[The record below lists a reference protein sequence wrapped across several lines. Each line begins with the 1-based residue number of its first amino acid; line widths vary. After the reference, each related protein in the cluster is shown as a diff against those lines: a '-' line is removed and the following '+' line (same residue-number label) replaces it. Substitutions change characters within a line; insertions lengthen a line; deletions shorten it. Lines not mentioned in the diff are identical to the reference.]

1 MNIYKLTKIVVAII
15 GLISVVLFF
24 ITLGQTQTIDSSVTG
39 IFIFLSYVVLFA
51 AIIAVLYFV
60 FRNLFKHKDELKQ
73 TLITIGLFLGIVL
86 IAFIFADSTEVKLK
100 DGIVIGSGYSK
111 AISTGLNT
119 FYILAIASV
128 GTLVFSNFKKFKK

>member
-1 MNIYKLTKIVVAII
+1 
-15 GLISVVLFF
+15 VVLFF

>member
-39 IFIFLSYVVLFA
+39 ISIFLSYVVLFA

>member
-111 AISTGLNT
+111 AISTVLNT

>member
-60 FRNLFKHKDELKQ
+60 IRNLFKHKDELKQ
-73 TLITIGLFLGIVL
+73 SLITTGLFLGIVL

>member
-1 MNIYKLTKIVVAII
+1 
-15 GLISVVLFF
+15 
-24 ITLGQTQTIDSSVTG
+24 
-39 IFIFLSYVVLFA
+39 
-51 AIIAVLYFV
+51 
-60 FRNLFKHKDELKQ
+60 
-73 TLITIGLFLGIVL
+73 
-86 IAFIFADSTEVKLK
+86 VKLK

>member
-60 FRNLFKHKDELKQ
+60 FRNLFKHKDEFKQ
-73 TLITIGLFLGIVL
+73 TLITTGLFLCIVL
-86 IAFIFADSTEVKLK
+86 IAFILFFKEKKEVE
-100 DGIVIGSGYSK
+100 
-111 AISTGLNT
+111 A
-119 FYILAIASV
+119 A
-128 GTLVFSNFKKFKK
+128 